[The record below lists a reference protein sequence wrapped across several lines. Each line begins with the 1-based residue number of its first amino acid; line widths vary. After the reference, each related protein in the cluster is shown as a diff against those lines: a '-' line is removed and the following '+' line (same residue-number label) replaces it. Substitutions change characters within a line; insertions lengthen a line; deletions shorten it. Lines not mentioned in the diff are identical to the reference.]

1 MCVRCGG
8 TNERSEEHN
17 DSPQHFK
24 GRPQEFERSGFAHPV
39 FTHRK
44 QSLGAKIRENRN
56 IQVFKQEK
64 EQARKRPGRT
74 YRGTN

>member
-24 GRPQEFERSGFAHPV
+24 GRPQEFDCPECAHLVFAY
-39 FTHRK
+39 RK
-44 QSLGAKIRENRN
+44 QSLGAKILKNRN

-74 YRGTN
+74 YRRTN